1 MSESESDSDPLIGAL
16 ARAATVH
23 FALTED
29 TGMWG
34 TGFFIAPGW
43 VLTCAH
49 VLAPHLR
56 GDRTR
61 PFHLIG
67 SEVNGG
73 EPLEARLA
81 CWLLDGDGEP
91 RAEQRVPVEQDLALV
106 RLIEPDA
113 EHECVWLT
121 DRTEYPGGRGIVQG
135 YRPEQSPQSPERS
148 EAETQRAV
156 RWRAAARINGFDDDY
171 GMRFRPE
178 AEFPK
183 GGSGSPVLDA
193 HTGAVVGILKSRRV
207 GRDGGTA
214 IAATALR
221 RFGTT
226 YQLVMAA
233 HDRWHGHS
241 PKVTGHNW
249 IERQHQL
256 PGAGV
261 HTSGD
266 QWSPV
271 DRREALSLLAAVH
284 PPASIRP
291 VAELAKKARGGVP
304 PPPGQLPPR
313 IWRDGHGLL
322 YEAGQPV
329 AAIAALHYLQL
340 VVEYERSRG
349 ADPAPL
355 ADWVARRLME
365 VPRIV
370 HTVVT
375 QATLPPG
382 LVHPRALSG
391 QDRIVVPYPRP
402 GDGSAV
408 VIVEL
413 EPVCDARPTR
423 FYWRIRVDDGH
434 DVNEPLHEE
443 QTGDGVP
450 PEQLIQRLRGPLD
463 EVFASVDGPGAP
475 APLEVALPADHFDTA
490 VHRWQLTEMAR
501 LHHPAYVGVRRMV
514 VLRDLARRGEPDTV
528 WARRWEEML
537 AADALTAFRAPPQRQ
552 VPRPRHFEDLP
563 PSAVP
568 VLCRPAG
575 RGVGRRAIGMALRA
589 GHGIAL
595 WHTDGHSDHGCT
607 EFCEDLYQGAAAL
620 LAQTAGAG
628 ELPDRLR
635 RIRDDISGSRNSGHW
650 AEGVAILYDDPGR
663 PLPADD
669 SCPLDSP

>member
-1 MSESESDSDPLIGAL
+1 MSDSDSVIDAL
-16 ARAATVH
+16 TRAATVH
-23 FALTED
+23 FSPVQDAQDEQD
-29 TGMWG
+29 EQDEPAAMWG
-34 TGFFIAPGW
+34 SGFFVAPGW
-43 VLTCAH
+43 ILTCAH
-49 VLAPHLR
+49 VLAPHLK
-56 GDRTR
+56 GDRDR
-61 PFHLIG
+61 IFHLRG
-67 SEVNGG
+67 SEVNDG
-73 EPLEARLA
+73 EPLQARLD
-81 CWLLDGDGEP
+81 CWLLDGEP

-106 RLIEPDA
+106 RLVDPHV

-121 DRTEYPGGRGIVQG
+121 DRTDYPGGRGIVQG
-135 YRPEQSPQSPERS
+135 YRPEQQQYGAER
-148 EAETQRAV
+148 RAV
-156 RWRAAARINGFDDDY
+156 RWKAAARINGFDDDY

-193 HTGAVVGILKSRRV
+193 HTGAVVGILKSRRA
-207 GRDGGTA
+207 GRDGGMA

-221 RFGTT
+221 RFGST
-226 YQLVMAA
+226 YQLLMAA
-233 HDRWHGHS
+233 HDRWHGQS

-266 QWSPV
+266 QWWSPH
-271 DRREALSLLAAVH
+271 DRREALFLLAGVH
-284 PPASIRP
+284 PPGAIRP
-291 VAELAKKARGGVP
+291 VVELAKKARGGVAS
-304 PPPGQLPPR
+304 PPGQLLPR

-349 ADPAPL
+349 GDPVAL
-355 ADWVARRLME
+355 ADWVARRLQE

-382 LVHPRALSG
+382 LLHPRTPDG
-391 QDRIVVPYPRP
+391 QDRIVVRYPRP

-423 FYWRIRVDDGH
+423 FYWRIRVDDGQ

-463 EVFASVDGPGAP
+463 EVFASVDSPGVP
-475 APLEVALPADHFDTA
+475 APLEVALPVEHFDTA

-501 LHHPAYVGVRRMV
+501 LHYPAYVGVRRMV
-514 VLRDLARRGEPDTV
+514 VLRDLARRGKPDAV
-528 WARRWEEML
+528 WQRRWEGMA
-537 AADALTAFRAPPQRQ
+537 AADALIACRTPPQRQ
-552 VPRPRHFEDLP
+552 VPRPRHFEDMP

-575 RGVGRRAIGMALRA
+575 SGVGRRAIGMALQA

-595 WHTDGHSDHGCT
+595 WHTDGHPDHGCT
-607 EFCEDLYQGAAAL
+607 EFCEDLHRGAAQL
-620 LAQTAGAG
+620 LGQTAGAT

-635 RIRDDISGSRNSGHW
+635 RIRDDISGSRNSRHW
-650 AEGVAILYDDPGR
+650 AEGVAMLYDDPSR

-669 SCPLDSP
+669 TGPVDSP

>member
-1 MSESESDSDPLIGAL
+1 MSDIGSDSVIDAL
-16 ARAATVH
+16 TRAATVH
-23 FALTED
+23 LAPARGDGKT
-29 TGMWG
+29 MWG
-34 TGFFIAPGW
+34 TGFFVAPGW

-56 GDRTR
+56 GDRDR
-61 PFHLIG
+61 VFAVGG
-67 SEVNGG
+67 SEVNDG
-73 EPLEARLA
+73 EPLPARLG
-81 CWLLDGDGEP
+81 CWLLDGEP
-91 RAEQRVPVEQDLALV
+91 RPEQRVPVEQDLALV
-106 RLIEPDA
+106 RLIEPDV

-121 DRTEYPGGRGIVQG
+121 DRTDYPGGRGIVQG
-135 YRPEQSPQSPERS
+135 YRPGTPDPGTKDGSATS
-148 EAETQRAV
+148 RAV
-156 RWRAAARINGFDDDY
+156 RWKAAARINGFDDDY

-178 AEFPK
+178 AEFPQ

-193 HTGAVVGILKSRRV
+193 HTGAVVGILKSRRA
-207 GRDGGTA
+207 GRDGGMA

-221 RFGTT
+221 RFGPA
-226 YQLVMAA
+226 YQTLMAG
-233 HDRWHGHS
+233 HDRWHGQS
-241 PKVTGHNW
+241 PKVSGHNW

-261 HTSGD
+261 HTGGD
-266 QWSPV
+266 QWSPR
-271 DRREALSLLAAVH
+271 DRREALFLLAGVH
-284 PPASIRP
+284 PPEGIRP
-291 VAELAKKARGGVP
+291 VVELAKKARGGVGA
-304 PPPGQLPPR
+304 PPGQLLPHA
-313 IWRDGHGLL
+313 WRDGHGLL

-349 ADPAPL
+349 GDPAAL
-355 ADWVARRLME
+355 ADWVAHRLQD

-375 QATLPPG
+375 QATLPPR
-382 LVHPRALSG
+382 LVHARAQDG
-391 QDRIVVPYPRP
+391 PDRIVVRYPQP

-413 EPVCDARPTR
+413 EPVCDARTAR
-423 FYWRIRVDDGH
+423 FYWRIRVDDGQ

-443 QTGDGVP
+443 QTGDGVLP
-450 PEQLIQRLRGPLD
+450 DELVRRLRGPLD
-463 EVFASVDGPGAP
+463 EVFASVDAPGNP

-514 VLRDLARRGEPDTV
+514 VLRDLTRRGQPEDA
-528 WARRWEEML
+528 WLRRWKATL
-537 AADALTAFRAPPQRQ
+537 ASDALTAFRAPPLRQ
-552 VPRPRHFEDLP
+552 VPRTRHFEELP

-568 VLCRPAG
+568 VLCRTAG
-575 RGVGRRAIGMALRA
+575 SGVGRRAIGMALEA

-595 WHTDGHSDHGCT
+595 WHTDGHSDHSCT
-607 EFCEDLYQGAAAL
+607 EFCEEMHDGAATL
-620 LAQTAGAG
+620 LAQTAGAA

-650 AEGVAILYDDPGR
+650 AEGVAMLYDDPSR

-669 SCPLDSP
+669 HGPVDSP

>member
-1 MSESESDSDPLIGAL
+1 MSDPDSDSVIDAL
-16 ARAATVH
+16 TRAATVH
-23 FALTED
+23 LSHRQD
-29 TGMWG
+29 DSPMWG
-34 TGFFIAPGW
+34 SGFFVAPGW

-49 VLAPHLR
+49 VLAPHLK
-56 GDRTR
+56 GDPAMTFRVC
-61 PFHLIG
+61 G
-67 SEVNGG
+67 SEVNDG
-73 EPLEARLA
+73 EPLDARLA
-81 CWLLDGDGEP
+81 SWLLDGEP

-106 RLIEPDA
+106 RLVDEA
-113 EHECVWLT
+113 VEHECVWLT
-121 DRTEYPGGRGIVQG
+121 DRTDYPGGRGIVQG
-135 YRPEQSPQSPERS
+135 YRPEDDPVRQIR
-148 EAETQRAV
+148 RAV
-156 RWRAAARINGFDDDY
+156 RWKAGARINGFDDDY

-193 HTGAVVGILKSRRV
+193 HTGAVVGILKSRRS
-207 GRDGGTA
+207 GRDGGMA

-221 RFGTT
+221 RFGPA
-226 YQLVMAA
+226 YQTLMAA
-233 HDRWHGHS
+233 HDRWHGQS

-266 QWSPV
+266 QWSPR
-271 DRREALSLLAAVH
+271 DRREALALLSGLH
-284 PPASIRP
+284 PPAAIRP
-291 VAELAKKARGGVP
+291 VVELAKKARGGVAA
-304 PPPGQLPPR
+304 PPGQLLPR

-349 ADPAPL
+349 GDPVAL
-355 ADWVARRLME
+355 ADWVARRLQD

-382 LVHPRALSG
+382 LVHQRTADG
-391 QDRIVVPYPRP
+391 QDRIVVHYPRP
-402 GDGSAV
+402 GDGAAV

-413 EPVCDARPTR
+413 EPVCDARPAR
-423 FYWRIRVDDGH
+423 FYWRIRVDDGQ

-450 PEQLIQRLRGPLD
+450 PEQIVQRLRGPLE
-463 EVFASVDGPGAP
+463 EVFASVDSPGAP
-475 APLEVALPADHFDTA
+475 APLEVALPVDHFDTA

-514 VLRDLARRGEPDTV
+514 VLRDLARRGKPDAV
-528 WARRWEEML
+528 WQRRWEGT
-537 AADALTAFRAPPQRQ
+537 LTAEVLTGARTPPQRQ
-552 VPRPRHFEDLP
+552 VPRPRHFEEMP
-563 PSAVP
+563 ASTVP

-575 RGVGRRAIGMALRA
+575 SGVGRRAIGMALQA

-595 WHTDGHSDHGCT
+595 WHTDGHPDLSCT
-607 EFCEDLYQGAAAL
+607 EFCEEMQQGAAQL
-620 LAQTAGAG
+620 LAQSAGAI

-635 RIRDDISGSRNSGHW
+635 RIRDDISGSRNSRHW
-650 AEGVAILYDDPGR
+650 AEGVAMLYDDPSR

-669 SCPLDSP
+669 SGPVDSP

>member
-1 MSESESDSDPLIGAL
+1 MTDTESDSVIDAL
-16 ARAATVH
+16 TRAATVH
-23 FALTED
+23 LVPAQD
-29 TGMWG
+29 SAAMWG
-34 TGFFIAPGW
+34 SGFFVAPGW
-43 VLTCAH
+43 ILTCAH

-56 GDRTR
+56 GDRGR
-61 PFHLIG
+61 IFHVSG

-73 EPLEARLA
+73 EPLEARLD
-81 CWLLDGDGEP
+81 CWLLDGEP
-91 RAEQRVPVEQDLALV
+91 RSEQRVPVEQDLALV
-106 RLIEPDA
+106 RLVEPGV

-121 DRTEYPGGRGIVQG
+121 ERTDYPGGRGVIQG
-135 YRPEQSPQSPERS
+135 YRPEEGAVP
-148 EAETQRAV
+148 RAV
-156 RWRAAARINGFDDDY
+156 RWKAAATINGFDDDY

-193 HTGAVVGILKSRRV
+193 HTGAVVGILKSRRA
-207 GRDGGTA
+207 GRDGGMA

-221 RFGTT
+221 RFGPA
-226 YQLVMAA
+226 YPQLMSA
-233 HDRWHGHS
+233 HDRWHGQS

-261 HTSGD
+261 HTGGD
-266 QWSPV
+266 QWSPR
-271 DRREALSLLAAVH
+271 DRREALFLLAGVH
-284 PPASIRP
+284 PPDGIRP
-291 VAELAKKARGGVP
+291 VVELAKKARGGVAS
-304 PPPGQLPPR
+304 PPGQLLPHL
-313 IWRDGHGLL
+313 WRDGHGLL

-340 VVEYERSRG
+340 VVGYERSRG
-349 ADPAPL
+349 GDPVAL
-355 ADWVARRLME
+355 ADWVARRLQD

-382 LVHPRALSG
+382 LVHPRAADG
-391 QDRIVVPYPRP
+391 PGRIVVRYPRP
-402 GDGSAV
+402 GDGAAV

-413 EPVCDARPTR
+413 EPVCDAGATR

-450 PEQLIQRLRGPLD
+450 PEQLVQKLRGPLD
-463 EVFASVDGPGAP
+463 EVFATVDGPGVP

-514 VLRDLARRGEPDTV
+514 VLRDLSRRGEPDAA
-528 WARRWEEML
+528 WLRRWEGTI
-537 AADALTAFRAPPQRQ
+537 AADALTAIRTPPQRQ
-552 VPRPRHFEDLP
+552 VPRARHFEYMP
-563 PSAVP
+563 ASAVP

-575 RGVGRRAIGMALRA
+575 SGVGRRAIGLALEA

-595 WHTDGHSDHGCT
+595 WHTDGHSEYGCN
-607 EFCEDLYQGAAAL
+607 EFCDEVNEGAAELIAG
-620 LAQTAGAG
+620 TAVAT

-635 RIRDDISGSRNSGHW
+635 RIRDDISGSRNSRHW
-650 AEGVAILYDDPGR
+650 AEGVAMLYDDPSR

-669 SCPLDSP
+669 NGPVDSP

>member
-1 MSESESDSDPLIGAL
+1 MSDPDSDSVIDAL
-16 ARAATVH
+16 TRAATVH
-23 FALTED
+23 FSHRQD
-29 TGMWG
+29 DSPMWG
-34 TGFFIAPGW
+34 SGFFVAPGW

-49 VLAPHLR
+49 VLAPHLK
-56 GDRTR
+56 GDPARTFR
-61 PFHLIG
+61 LCG
-67 SEVNGG
+67 SEVNDG
-73 EPLEARLA
+73 EPLDARLVS
-81 CWLLDGDGEP
+81 WLLDGEP

-106 RLIEPDA
+106 RLVDECV

-121 DRTEYPGGRGIVQG
+121 DRTDYPGGRGIVQG
-135 YRPEQSPQSPERS
+135 YRPEDDPVRQVR
-148 EAETQRAV
+148 RAV
-156 RWRAAARINGFDDDY
+156 RWKAGARINGFDDDY

-193 HTGAVVGILKSRRV
+193 HTGAVVGILKSRRT
-207 GRDGGTA
+207 GRDGGMA

-221 RFGTT
+221 RFGPA
-226 YQLVMAA
+226 YQTLMAA
-233 HDRWHGHS
+233 HDRWHGQS

-266 QWSPV
+266 QWSPR
-271 DRREALSLLAAVH
+271 DRREALSLLSGVH
-284 PPASIRP
+284 PPAAIRP
-291 VAELAKKARGGVP
+291 VVELAKKARGGVAA
-304 PPPGQLPPR
+304 PPGQLLPR

-349 ADPAPL
+349 GDPVAL
-355 ADWVARRLME
+355 ADWVARRLQD

-382 LVHPRALSG
+382 LVHQRTADG
-391 QDRIVVPYPRP
+391 QDRIVVRYPRP
-402 GDGSAV
+402 GDGAAV

-413 EPVCDARPTR
+413 EPVCDARPAR
-423 FYWRIRVDDGH
+423 FYWRIRVDDGQ

-450 PEQLIQRLRGPLD
+450 PEQIVQRLRGPLE
-463 EVFASVDGPGAP
+463 EVFASVDSPGAP
-475 APLEVALPADHFDTA
+475 APLEVALPVDHFDTA

-514 VLRDLARRGEPDTV
+514 VLRDLARRGKPDAV
-528 WARRWEEML
+528 WQRRWEGT
-537 AADALTAFRAPPQRQ
+537 LTAEVLTAARTPPQRQ
-552 VPRPRHFEDLP
+552 VPRPRHFEEMP
-563 PSAVP
+563 ASTVP

-575 RGVGRRAIGMALRA
+575 SGVGRRAIGMALQA

-595 WHTDGHSDHGCT
+595 WHTDGHPDLSCT
-607 EFCEDLYQGAAAL
+607 EFCEEMQQGAAQL
-620 LAQTAGAG
+620 LAQSVGVI

-635 RIRDDISGSRNSGHW
+635 RIRDDISGSRNSRHW
-650 AEGVAILYDDPGR
+650 AEGVAMLYDDPSR

-669 SCPLDSP
+669 SGPVDSP

>member
-1 MSESESDSDPLIGAL
+1 MTDSDSVIDAL
-16 ARAATVH
+16 SRAATVH
-23 FALTED
+23 FAPRQGEAA
-29 TGMWG
+29 MWG
-34 TGFFIAPGW
+34 SGFFVAPGRL
-43 VLTCAH
+43 LTCAH

-56 GDRTR
+56 GDQGRI
-61 PFHLIG
+61 FHLCG
-67 SEVNGG
+67 SEVNDG
-73 EPLEARLA
+73 EPLEARLE
-81 CWLLDGDGEP
+81 CWLLDGEP

-106 RLIEPDA
+106 RLLEA
-113 EHECVWLT
+113 GVEHECVWLT
-121 DRTEYPGGRGIVQG
+121 DRTDYPGGRGIVQG
-135 YRPEQSPQSPERS
+135 YRPGTAADGCPG
-148 EAETQRAV
+148 RAV
-156 RWRAAARINGFDDDY
+156 RWKAAARINGFDDDH

-178 AEFPK
+178 AEFPR

-193 HTGAVVGILKSRRV
+193 HTGAVVGILKSRRS
-207 GRDGGTA
+207 GRDGGMA

-221 RFGTT
+221 RFGSA
-226 YQLVMAA
+226 YQTLMAA
-233 HDRWHGHS
+233 HDRWHGQS
-241 PKVTGHNW
+241 PKVSGHNW

-256 PGAGV
+256 PGAGL
-261 HTSGD
+261 HSGGD
-266 QWSPV
+266 QWSPR
-271 DRREALSLLAAVH
+271 DRREALNLLSAVR
-284 PPASIRP
+284 PPAAIRP
-291 VAELAKKARGGVP
+291 VVELAKKARGGVAA
-304 PPPGQLPPR
+304 PPGQLLPR

-349 ADPAPL
+349 GDPVAL
-355 ADWVARRLME
+355 ADWVARRLQE

-382 LVHPRALSG
+382 LVHPRTPEG
-391 QDRIVVPYPRP
+391 QDRTVVRYPCP

-413 EPVCDARPTR
+413 EPVCDARPVR
-423 FYWRIRVDDGH
+423 FYWRIRVDDGQ

-450 PEQLIQRLRGPLD
+450 PEQLVQKLRGPLD
-463 EVFASVDGPGAP
+463 EVFASVDSPDGP

-514 VLRDLARRGEPDTV
+514 VLRDLARRGKPDAV
-528 WARRWEEML
+528 WQRRWEGVL
-537 AADALTAFRAPPQRQ
+537 AAGALTAFRTPPQRQ
-552 VPRPRHFEDLP
+552 VPRPRHFEELP
-563 PSAVP
+563 PAAVP

-575 RGVGRRAIGMALRA
+575 SGVGRRAIGMALQA

-595 WHTDGHSDHGCT
+595 WHTDGHPDHGCT
-607 EFCEDLYQGAAAL
+607 EFCDDIHNGAAL
-620 LAQTAGAG
+620 LLSGTEGAA

-635 RIRDDISGSRNSGHW
+635 RIRDDISGSRNSRHW
-650 AEGVAILYDDPGR
+650 AEGVAMLYDDPSR

-669 SCPLDSP
+669 TGPVDSP

>member
-1 MSESESDSDPLIGAL
+1 MSDTESDSVIDAL
-16 ARAATVH
+16 TRAATVH
-23 FALTED
+23 FSSARE
-29 TGMWG
+29 GERAMWG
-34 TGFFIAPGW
+34 SGFFVAPGW

-56 GDRTR
+56 GDRER
-61 PFHLIG
+61 VFWLGG
-67 SEVNGG
+67 SEVNDG
-73 EPLEARLA
+73 EPLEARLDR
-81 CWLLDGDGEP
+81 WLLDGEP
-91 RAEQRVPVEQDLALV
+91 RSEQRVPVEQDLALV
-106 RLIEPDA
+106 RLLDPDV

-121 DRTEYPGGRGIVQG
+121 DRTDYPGGQGVVQG
-135 YRPEQSPQSPERS
+135 YRPENQEDGSAPV
-148 EAETQRAV
+148 V
-156 RWRAAARINGFDDDY
+156 RRAARWKATARINGFDDDY

-193 HTGAVVGILKSRRV
+193 HTGAVVGVLKSRRA
-207 GRDGGTA
+207 GRDGGMA

-221 RFGTT
+221 RFGPA
-226 YQLVMAA
+226 YQTLMAA
-233 HDRWHGHS
+233 HDRWHGQS
-241 PKVTGHNW
+241 PKVGGHNW

-261 HTSGD
+261 HTGGD
-266 QWSPV
+266 QWSPR
-271 DRREALSLLAAVH
+271 DRREALFLLSGVR
-284 PPASIRP
+284 PPDGIRP
-291 VAELAKKARGGVP
+291 VVELAKKARGGVAS
-304 PPPGQLPPR
+304 PPGQLLPHA
-313 IWRDGHGLL
+313 WRDGHGLL

-349 ADPAPL
+349 GDPAPL
-355 ADWVARRLME
+355 ADWVAHRLQD

-375 QATLPPG
+375 QATLPPR
-382 LVHPRALSG
+382 LVPARGPDGRDGA
-391 QDRIVVPYPRP
+391 VVSYPIP
-402 GDGSAV
+402 GDGSTV

-413 EPVCDARPTR
+413 EPVCDAPTAR
-423 FYWRIRVDDGH
+423 FYWRIRVDDGQ

-450 PEQLIQRLRGPLD
+450 PEQLVRRLRGPLD
-463 EVFASVDGPGAP
+463 EVFASVDAPGAP
-475 APLEVALPADHFDTA
+475 APLEVALPVDHFDTA

-514 VLRDLARRGEPDTV
+514 VLRDLLRRGRPDDT
-528 WARRWEEML
+528 WLARWEATV
-537 AADALTAFRAPPQRQ
+537 AAGALTAVRTPPPRQ
-552 VPRPRHFEDLP
+552 VPRARHFADMP

-575 RGVGRRAIGMALRA
+575 SGVGRRAIGLALDA
-589 GHGIAL
+589 GHGVAL
-595 WHTDGHSDHGCT
+595 WHTDGHPEHGCT
-607 EFCEDLYQGAAAL
+607 EFCEEMHDGAAAL
-620 LAQTAGAG
+620 LAQTAGAL

-635 RIRDDISGSRNSGHW
+635 RIRDDISGSRNGGHW
-650 AEGVAILYDDPGR
+650 AEGVAMLYDDPTR

-669 SCPLDSP
+669 NGPVDSP

>member
-1 MSESESDSDPLIGAL
+1 MSDPDSDSVIDAL
-16 ARAATVH
+16 TRAATVH
-23 FALTED
+23 FSHRQD
-29 TGMWG
+29 DSPMWG
-34 TGFFIAPGW
+34 SGFFVAPGW

-49 VLAPHLR
+49 VLAPHLK
-56 GDRTR
+56 GDPAMTFR
-61 PFHLIG
+61 LCG
-67 SEVNGG
+67 SEVNDG
-73 EPLEARLA
+73 EPLDARLA
-81 CWLLDGDGEP
+81 SWLLDGEP

-106 RLIEPDA
+106 RLVDEGV
-113 EHECVWLT
+113 EHESVWLT
-121 DRTEYPGGRGIVQG
+121 DRTDYPGGRGIVQG
-135 YRPEQSPQSPERS
+135 YRPEDDPVRQVR
-148 EAETQRAV
+148 RAV
-156 RWRAAARINGFDDDY
+156 RWKAGARINGFDDDY

-193 HTGAVVGILKSRRV
+193 HSGAVVGILKSRRS
-207 GRDGGTA
+207 GRDGGMA

-221 RFGTT
+221 RFGPA
-226 YQLVMAA
+226 YQTLMAA
-233 HDRWHGHS
+233 HDRWHGQS

-266 QWSPV
+266 QWSPR
-271 DRREALSLLAAVH
+271 DRREALALLSGVH
-284 PPASIRP
+284 PPAAIRP
-291 VAELAKKARGGVP
+291 VVELAKKARGGVAA
-304 PPPGQLPPR
+304 PPGQLLPR

-349 ADPAPL
+349 GDPVAL
-355 ADWVARRLME
+355 ADWVARRLQD

-382 LVHPRALSG
+382 LVHQRTADG
-391 QDRIVVPYPRP
+391 QDRIVVRYPRP

-413 EPVCDARPTR
+413 EPVCDARPAR
-423 FYWRIRVDDGH
+423 FYWRIRVDDGQ

-450 PEQLIQRLRGPLD
+450 PEQIVQRLRGPLE
-463 EVFASVDGPGAP
+463 EVFASVDSPGAP
-475 APLEVALPADHFDTA
+475 APLEVALPVDHFDTA

-514 VLRDLARRGEPDTV
+514 VLRDLARRGKPDAV
-528 WARRWEEML
+528 WQRRWEGT
-537 AADALTAFRAPPQRQ
+537 LTAEVLTGARTPPQRQ
-552 VPRPRHFEDLP
+552 VPRPRHFEEMP
-563 PSAVP
+563 ASTVP

-575 RGVGRRAIGMALRA
+575 SGVGRRAIGMALQA

-595 WHTDGHSDHGCT
+595 WHTDGHPDLSCT
-607 EFCEDLYQGAAAL
+607 EFCEEMQQGAAQL
-620 LAQTAGAG
+620 LAQSAGAI

-635 RIRDDISGSRNSGHW
+635 RIRDDISGSRNSRHW
-650 AEGVAILYDDPGR
+650 AEGVAMLYDDPSR

-669 SCPLDSP
+669 SGPVDSP